1 VGSDGGY
8 FGGVEYLGL
17 RNGLRKVIGVVVVF
31 LIDRDKLGQL
41 LLSMIDIFRFKGLGQ
56 VAAAVVA
63 VLTLSQCALP
73 PGTAWTVIRKDG
85 VKDYFAISWGK
96 KPVPDYVKELVPEA
110 FGLPTPEVDEG
121 GEESKEEEGGVIAEG
136 EAFSEVPGTLPE
148 DWARP
153 VEPVFPLMAT
163 EPPALVD
170 GGTAPVGAQGF
181 GVNPLLGEVAKDEF
195 AQVDLPDAVTA
206 PVVAIDEKLKGGAP
220 GLKMKDPVAAGPS
233 EEVVNHLAEGL
244 KEGVKTEGVPVAGK
258 SDAVATEEMPKS
270 EVAKV
275 EGQETPKTEVAKVG
289 GQEMPKSEVA
299 KVEGQET
306 SKTEVA
312 KVESRD
318 SKVEKFLPE
327 MVPGSVT
334 KEVPFG
340 LLVEGRP
347 GYVRSPYA
355 QSHQIVDVTGLKV
368 GTSVKCPFSG
378 KFFRVPAAHAAMNEA
393 VKAQGPVEGKMEAP
407 KDEEVE
413 L

>member
-1 VGSDGGY
+1 MTGTLGGVGSDGGY

-96 KPVPDYVKELVPEA
+96 KPVPNYVKELVPEA

-136 EAFSEVPGTLPE
+136 EAFPEVPGTLPE

-163 EPPALVD
+163 EPPALVE
-170 GGTAPVGAQGF
+170 GGTAPVGAQEF
-181 GVNPLLGEVAKDEF
+181 GVNPLLGKVAKDEF
-195 AQVDLPDAVTA
+195 AQVDLPDAVTE
-206 PVVAIDEKLKGGAP
+206 PMVAIDEKLKGGAP

-233 EEVVNHLAEGL
+233 GEVVNHLAEGL
-244 KEGVKTEGVPVAGK
+244 KEGVKAEVVEVKEGTKAEVVGVKEVA
-258 SDAVATEEMPKS
+258 KS

-275 EGQETPKTEVAKVG
+275 EGNDAKV
-289 GQEMPKSEVA
+289 A
-299 KVEGQET
+299 
-306 SKTEVA
+306 
-312 KVESRD
+312 
-318 SKVEKFLPE
+318 KFLPE
-327 MVPGSVT
+327 MVPGSVSE
-334 KEVPFG
+334 EVPFG

-368 GTSVKCPFSG
+368 GASVKCPFSG
-378 KFFRVPAAHAAMNEA
+378 KFFRVPAAHAAMNES
-393 VKAQGPVEGKMEAP
+393 VKAEGPGEGKMEAP

>member
-1 VGSDGGY
+1 MTGTLGGVGSDGGY

-136 EAFSEVPGTLPE
+136 EAFPEVPGTLPE

-163 EPPALVD
+163 EPPALVE
-170 GGTAPVGAQGF
+170 GGTAPVGAQEF
-181 GVNPLLGEVAKDEF
+181 GVNPLLGQAVKDEF
-195 AQVDLPDAVTA
+195 AQVDLPDAVTE
-206 PVVAIDEKLKGGAP
+206 PMVAIDEKLKGGAP

-233 EEVVNHLAEGL
+233 GEVANHLAEGL
-244 KEGVKTEGVPVAGK
+244 KEGVKAEVVEVKEGTKAEVVGVKEVA
-258 SDAVATEEMPKS
+258 KS

-275 EGQETPKTEVAKVG
+275 EGNDAKV
-289 GQEMPKSEVA
+289 A
-299 KVEGQET
+299 
-306 SKTEVA
+306 
-312 KVESRD
+312 
-318 SKVEKFLPE
+318 KFLPE
-327 MVPGSVT
+327 MVPGSVSE
-334 KEVPFG
+334 EVPFG

-368 GTSVKCPFSG
+368 GASVKCPFSG

-407 KDEEVE
+407 KDEKVE

>member
-1 VGSDGGY
+1 M
-8 FGGVEYLGL
+8 GL

-41 LLSMIDIFRFKGLGQ
+41 LLSMIDVFRFKGLGQ

-136 EAFSEVPGTLPE
+136 EAFPEVPGTLPE

-153 VEPVFPLMAT
+153 VEPVFPLMAM

-181 GVNPLLGEVAKDEF
+181 GVNPLLGKVAKDEF
-195 AQVDLPDAVTA
+195 AQVDLPDAVTE
-206 PVVAIDEKLKGGAP
+206 PMVAIDEKLKGGAP

-244 KEGVKTEGVPVAGK
+244 KEGVKAEVVEVKEVA
-258 SDAVATEEMPKS
+258 KS

-275 EGQETPKTEVAKVG
+275 EGNDAKV
-289 GQEMPKSEVA
+289 A
-299 KVEGQET
+299 
-306 SKTEVA
+306 
-312 KVESRD
+312 
-318 SKVEKFLPE
+318 KFLPE
-327 MVPGSVT
+327 MVSGSVAE
-334 KEVPFG
+334 EVPFG

-368 GTSVKCPFSG
+368 GASVKCPFSG
-378 KFFRVPAAHAAMNEA
+378 KFFRVPAAHAAMNES
-393 VKAQGPVEGKMEAP
+393 VKAEGPGEGKMEAP

>member
-1 VGSDGGY
+1 MVSGQWLRGVTRSDGGY

-17 RNGLRKVIGVVVVF
+17 GNDLRKVIAVVVVF
-31 LIDRDKLGQL
+31 LVGRDKFWEL
-41 LLSMIDIFRFKGLGQ
+41 LLSMIDVSRFKGLGQ
-56 VAAAVVA
+56 VAAAMVA

-121 GEESKEEEGGVIAEG
+121 GGEGTKEEEEGLIAES
-136 EAFSEVPGTLPE
+136 EAFPEVPGTLPE

-195 AQVDLPDAVTA
+195 AQVDLPDAVTE
-206 PVVAIDEKLKGGAP
+206 PVVAIDEKVKGGAP

-244 KEGVKTEGVPVAGK
+244 KEGTKAEVVEVKDGTKAEVVEVKEVA
-258 SDAVATEEMPKS
+258 KS

-275 EGQETPKTEVAKVG
+275 EGNDANVA
-289 GQEMPKSEVA
+289 
-299 KVEGQET
+299 
-306 SKTEVA
+306 
-312 KVESRD
+312 
-318 SKVEKFLPE
+318 KFLPE

-334 KEVPFG
+334 EEVPFG

-347 GYVRSPYA
+347 GFVRSPYA

-368 GTSVKCPFSG
+368 GASVKCPFSG

>member
-1 VGSDGGY
+1 M
-8 FGGVEYLGL
+8 
-17 RNGLRKVIGVVVVF
+17 NGL
-31 LIDRDKLGQL
+31 
-41 LLSMIDIFRFKGLGQ
+41 FRFKGLGQ
-56 VAAAVVA
+56 AASALVA

-110 FGLPTPEVDEG
+110 FGLPSAEGEEG
-121 GEESKEEEGGVIAEG
+121 GEEAKEEEGGVIAEG
-136 EAFSEVPGTLPE
+136 EAFPEVPATMPE

-163 EPPALVD
+163 EPPEVA
-170 GGTAPVGAQGF
+170 GSGTAPVGAQGF
-181 GVNPLLGEVAKDEF
+181 GVNPLLGDLAKDEF

-206 PVVAIDEKLKGGAP
+206 PVVAVDEKVKGGAP

-244 KEGVKTEGVPVAGK
+244 KEGVKPEVVPVVVK
-258 SDAVATEEMPKS
+258 SDAVEVKEASKAEGDGMKEGTKTEVSEPKEVAKTEAVKAGADEVKEAAKA

-275 EGQETPKTEVAKVG
+275 KEGAEVEVAKVG
-289 GQEMPKSEVA
+289 GNDA
-299 KVEGQET
+299 KV
-306 SKTEVA
+306 A
-312 KVESRD
+312 
-318 SKVEKFLPE
+318 KFLPE
-327 MVPGSVT
+327 MVPGSVAE
-334 KEVPFG
+334 EVPFG

-347 GYVRSPYA
+347 GFVRSPYA

-368 GTSVKCPFSG
+368 GASVKCPFSG
-378 KFFRVPAAHAAMNEA
+378 KFFRVPAAHAAMNES
-393 VKAQGPVEGKMEAP
+393 VKAEGPGEGKNEAVGEN
-407 KDEEVE
+407 KVE

>member
-1 VGSDGGY
+1 MVSGQWSVVSGQWLRGVTRSDGGY

-17 RNGLRKVIGVVVVF
+17 GNGLRKVIGVVVVF
-31 LIDRDKLGQL
+31 LVECDRFGEL
-41 LLSMIDIFRFKGLGQ
+41 LISMIGIFRFKGLGQ
-56 VAAAVVA
+56 VGAAVVA

-110 FGLPTPEVDEG
+110 FGLPSPEVDDG
-121 GEESKEEEGGVIAEG
+121 GEEAKEEEGGVIAEG
-136 EAFSEVPGTLPE
+136 EAFPEVPGTLPE

-195 AQVDLPDAVTA
+195 AQVDLPDVVTE

-244 KEGVKTEGVPVAGK
+244 KEVVKPEVVEVKEGTKDEVVEVKEVA
-258 SDAVATEEMPKS
+258 KS

-275 EGQETPKTEVAKVG
+275 EGNDANVA
-289 GQEMPKSEVA
+289 
-299 KVEGQET
+299 
-306 SKTEVA
+306 
-312 KVESRD
+312 
-318 SKVEKFLPE
+318 KFLPE

-334 KEVPFG
+334 EEVPFG

-368 GTSVKCPFSG
+368 GASVKCPFSG

-393 VKAQGPVEGKMEAP
+393 VKAQGPVESKMEAP

>member
-1 VGSDGGY
+1 M
-8 FGGVEYLGL
+8 
-17 RNGLRKVIGVVVVF
+17 NGL
-31 LIDRDKLGQL
+31 
-41 LLSMIDIFRFKGLGQ
+41 FRFKGLGQ
-56 VAAAVVA
+56 AASALVA

-110 FGLPTPEVDEG
+110 FGLPSAEGEEG
-121 GEESKEEEGGVIAEG
+121 GEEAKEEEGGVIAEG
-136 EAFSEVPGTLPE
+136 EAFPEVPATMPE

-163 EPPALVD
+163 EPPALVE

-181 GVNPLLGEVAKDEF
+181 GVNPLLGDLAKDEF

-206 PVVAIDEKLKGGAP
+206 PVVAVDEKVKGGAP

-244 KEGVKTEGVPVAGK
+244 KEGVKPEVVPVVAK
-258 SDAVATEEMPKS
+258 SDAVEVKEASNAEGVGAKEGTKSEVSEVKEVAKS

-275 EGQETPKTEVAKVG
+275 EGNDVKVA
-289 GQEMPKSEVA
+289 
-299 KVEGQET
+299 
-306 SKTEVA
+306 
-312 KVESRD
+312 
-318 SKVEKFLPE
+318 KFLPE
-327 MVPGSVT
+327 MVPGSV
-334 KEVPFG
+334 KEEVPFG

-347 GYVRSPYA
+347 GFVRSPYA

-368 GTSVKCPFSG
+368 GASVKCPFSG
-378 KFFRVPAAHAAMNEA
+378 KFFRVPAAHAAMNKA
-393 VKAQGPVEGKMEAP
+393 VKAEGPGEGKNEAVGE
-407 KDEEVE
+407 KKLE

>member
-1 VGSDGGY
+1 
-8 FGGVEYLGL
+8 LGL
-17 RNGLRKVIGVVVVF
+17 GNGLRKVIAVVVVF
-31 LIDRDKLGQL
+31 LAGRDRFWEL
-41 LLSMIDIFRFKGLGQ
+41 LMSMIDVFRFKGLGQ
-56 VAAAVVA
+56 MAAAMVA

-121 GEESKEEEGGVIAEG
+121 GVEGTKEEEEGVIAES
-136 EAFSEVPGTLPE
+136 EAFPEVPGTLPE

-170 GGTAPVGAQGF
+170 GRTAPVGAQGF

-195 AQVDLPDAVTA
+195 AQVDLPDAVTE
-206 PVVAIDEKLKGGAP
+206 PVVAIDEKVKGGAP
-220 GLKMKDPVAAGPS
+220 GLKMKDPLAAGPS

-244 KEGVKTEGVPVAGK
+244 KEGVKAEVVEVKEGTKAEGVEVKEVA
-258 SDAVATEEMPKS
+258 KS

-275 EGQETPKTEVAKVG
+275 EGNDANVA
-289 GQEMPKSEVA
+289 
-299 KVEGQET
+299 
-306 SKTEVA
+306 
-312 KVESRD
+312 
-318 SKVEKFLPE
+318 KFLPE
-327 MVPGSVT
+327 MVPASVSE
-334 KEVPFG
+334 EVPFG

-347 GYVRSPYA
+347 GFVRSPYA

-368 GTSVKCPFSG
+368 GASVKCPFSG

>member
-1 VGSDGGY
+1 M
-8 FGGVEYLGL
+8 
-17 RNGLRKVIGVVVVF
+17 IG
-31 LIDRDKLGQL
+31 
-41 LLSMIDIFRFKGLGQ
+41 IFRFKGLGQ
-56 VAAAVVA
+56 VGAAVVA

-110 FGLPTPEVDEG
+110 FGLPSPEVDDG
-121 GEESKEEEGGVIAEG
+121 GEEAKEEEGGVIAEG
-136 EAFSEVPGTLPE
+136 EAFPEVPGTLPE

-195 AQVDLPDAVTA
+195 AQVDLPDVVTE

-244 KEGVKTEGVPVAGK
+244 KEGVKPEGVPVAGK
-258 SDAVATEEMPKS
+258 SDAVATEEMPNS
-270 EVAKV
+270 
-275 EGQETPKTEVAKVG
+275 EVAKVG
-289 GQEMPKSEVA
+289 GQEMPKAEVA
-299 KVEGQET
+299 KVGGKET
-306 SKTEVA
+306 PKTEVTQ
-312 KVESRD
+312 VESRD
-318 SKVEKFLPE
+318 AKVEKFLPE
-327 MVPGSVT
+327 MVPSSGSE
-334 KEVPFG
+334 EVPFG

-368 GTSVKCPFSG
+368 GASVKCPFSG

-407 KDEEVE
+407 KDEAVE

>member
-1 VGSDGGY
+1 
-8 FGGVEYLGL
+8 
-17 RNGLRKVIGVVVVF
+17 
-31 LIDRDKLGQL
+31 
-41 LLSMIDIFRFKGLGQ
+41 MIDIFRFKGLGQ

-136 EAFSEVPGTLPE
+136 EAFPEVPGTLPE

-181 GVNPLLGEVAKDEF
+181 GVNPLLGKVAKDEF
-195 AQVDLPDAVTA
+195 AQVDLPDAVTE
-206 PVVAIDEKLKGGAP
+206 PMVAIDEKLKGGAP

-244 KEGVKTEGVPVAGK
+244 KEGVKPEGVPVVAK
-258 SDAVATEEMPKS
+258 SDAVEVKEASKAEVVEVKEGTKAEVIEVKEVAKTEAVKAGPGEVKEAAKS

-275 EGQETPKTEVAKVG
+275 EGNDAKV
-289 GQEMPKSEVA
+289 A
-299 KVEGQET
+299 
-306 SKTEVA
+306 
-312 KVESRD
+312 
-318 SKVEKFLPE
+318 KFLPE
-327 MVPGSVT
+327 MVSGSVAE
-334 KEVPFG
+334 EVPFG

-368 GTSVKCPFSG
+368 GASVKCPFSG
-378 KFFRVPAAHAAMNEA
+378 KFFRVPAAHAAMNES
-393 VKAQGPVEGKMEAP
+393 VKAEGPGEGKMEAP

>member
-1 VGSDGGY
+1 
-8 FGGVEYLGL
+8 
-17 RNGLRKVIGVVVVF
+17 
-31 LIDRDKLGQL
+31 
-41 LLSMIDIFRFKGLGQ
+41 MIDIFRFKGLGQ

-110 FGLPTPEVDEG
+110 FGLPSPEVDDG
-121 GEESKEEEGGVIAEG
+121 GEEAKEEESGVIAEG
-136 EAFSEVPGTLPE
+136 EAFPEVPGTLPE

-163 EPPALVD
+163 EPPALVE
-170 GGTAPVGAQGF
+170 GGTAPVGAQEF
-181 GVNPLLGEVAKDEF
+181 GVNPLLGQAVKDEF

-233 EEVVNHLAEGL
+233 GEVANHLAEGL
-244 KEGVKTEGVPVAGK
+244 KEGVKAEVVEVKEGTKAEVVGVKEVA
-258 SDAVATEEMPKS
+258 KS

-275 EGQETPKTEVAKVG
+275 EGNDAKV
-289 GQEMPKSEVA
+289 A
-299 KVEGQET
+299 
-306 SKTEVA
+306 
-312 KVESRD
+312 
-318 SKVEKFLPE
+318 KFLPE
-327 MVPGSVT
+327 MVPGSVSE
-334 KEVPFG
+334 EVPFG

-368 GTSVKCPFSG
+368 GASVKCPFSG

>member
-1 VGSDGGY
+1 MVSGQWSVVSGQWLRGVTRSDGGY

-17 RNGLRKVIGVVVVF
+17 GNGLRKVIGVVVVF
-31 LIDRDKLGQL
+31 LVECDRFGEL
-41 LLSMIDIFRFKGLGQ
+41 LISMIGIFRFKGLGQ
-56 VAAAVVA
+56 VGAAVVA

-110 FGLPTPEVDEG
+110 FGLPSPEVDDG
-121 GEESKEEEGGVIAEG
+121 GEEAKEEEGGVIAEG
-136 EAFSEVPGTLPE
+136 EAFPEVPGTLPE

-195 AQVDLPDAVTA
+195 AQVDLPDVVTE

-244 KEGVKTEGVPVAGK
+244 KEVVKPEVVEVKEGTKAEVVEVKEVA
-258 SDAVATEEMPKS
+258 KS

-275 EGQETPKTEVAKVG
+275 EGNDANVA
-289 GQEMPKSEVA
+289 
-299 KVEGQET
+299 
-306 SKTEVA
+306 
-312 KVESRD
+312 
-318 SKVEKFLPE
+318 KFLPE

-334 KEVPFG
+334 EEVPFG

-368 GTSVKCPFSG
+368 GASVKCPFSG

-393 VKAQGPVEGKMEAP
+393 VKAQGPVESKMEAP